1 MLKFLKNL
9 FGIGPYSESRP
20 VDAVAPGGVPYKEPA
35 ATTPIPLVVETAPVL
50 VVEAA
55 PALVVETAPVLVV
68 ETAPEKKTRKPRT
81 PKAET
86 AVVEKAP
93 ANAKDPKLTVVKAT
107 RSKKA

>member
-93 ANAKDPKLTVVKAT
+93 ANAKAPKLTVVKAT